1 MTKSK
6 NPDAKL
12 FERIKAVY
20 VARKASLALERAHG
34 RKKRKVLAMRGY
46 PKDDTIPKVIN
57 DPADFPRVQKLHR
70 AQAAFEKKHGAQA
83 AWDALERS
91 WQAAGKAANAVFAT
105 PARTMDGAIAK
116 LCLARYVVGI
126 DPEMPETGCVALSS
140 YQNYKKPWI
149 DNAIADVERMAKG
162 GRS

>member
-57 DPADFPRVQKLHR
+57 DPADFPRLTKLHR
-70 AQAAFEKKHGAQA
+70 AQEAFKKKHGVHAT
-83 AWDALERS
+83 WDALERS
-91 WQAAGKAANAVFAT
+91 WRAAGKAANDAFALR
-105 PARTMDGAIAK
+105 ARTMEGAIAK
-116 LCLARYVVGI
+116 LHLARFVVGV
-126 DPEMPETGCVALSS
+126 DPEMPETGDANLSA
-140 YQNYKKPWI
+140 YQNWRRPWI